1 MKSSKGNKTQKKGKI
16 NVSALKKKSL
26 PTNITELVKK
36 ISKDEG
42 ILETYTQQDVKY
54 IAYQVFGV
62 ELFIVNKLALTNFI
76 GLNLPGILQFANN
89 HNHSDFGWILKRLN
103 PFNSHI
109 FDHLTQ
115 YRSTPENSFI
125 QPLIVASVVM
135 IDIQLVK
142 SLAYLER
149 QTYRV
154 GTWLNILFGYSYYA
168 VDNTILN
175 LNEFLFGPNKK
186 TYAIQVFKT
195 LYTMNKKH
203 KVIFDLYEPVDWRN
217 MGIVIPMYSVDLQ
230 NDPELKV
237 LFKLEHSS
245 EGLTMNEKSISDK
258 TTSIKLQLSFYQCL
272 SFLQHEMFDQ
282 FGLAYLMSI
291 ITLWNNNKTNI
302 INKGSLQYYILFN
315 NMIFD
320 YNPVVENTDEY
331 YEEEVRNEKKILER
345 EEKRGNLL
353 CSGPI
358 FVGYLVSLDSNN
370 NPIPYIYGTKFGIPI
385 SSAESLTS
393 IPVFLKENG
402 WFSTT
407 IASFP
412 SYSFVDCNPLKL
424 RGATSCWELQMH
436 YDEKGFPCGFYFLS
450 LQNATYHDT
459 YHYFSC
465 TGPLTEI
472 MVTTTADGDMK
483 IVDKSE
489 IQSKKRNIKKLKDEI
504 EEIKENEENEEIKEK
519 EEKEDDKEKTKA
531 KTKKNKK
538 RKGGK
543 NKKYK
548 EKHQNTYKMKM

>member
-62 ELFIVNKLALTNFI
+62 ELFIVNKMVLSQAIYDYIIFPYYTELPNAMIVAADQMGATTPLITLPTTYLNTLLTLA
-76 GLNLPGILQFANN
+76 
-89 HNHSDFGWILKRLN
+89 N
-103 PFNSHI
+103 PFHYGSV
-109 FDHLTQ
+109 
-115 YRSTPENSFI
+115 STM
-125 QPLIVASVVM
+125 ASVAL
-135 IDIQLVK
+135 IDIGVVK

-203 KVIFDLYEPVDWRN
+203 KAIFDLYEPVDWRN

-230 NDPELKV
+230 NDPDLKV

-258 TTSIKLQLSFYQCL
+258 TTNIKLQLSFFQCL

-282 FGLAYLMSI
+282 FGLAYLMSL

-370 NPIPYIYGTKFGIPI
+370 NPIPYIYTARLGVPVG
-385 SSAESLTS
+385 SAESLTS

-412 SYSFVDCNPLKL
+412 SYVFVDCNPLKL
-424 RGATSCWELQMH
+424 RGNTSCWELQMH

-450 LQNATYHDT
+450 LQNAINHDT
-459 YHYFSC
+459 YNYFSC

-504 EEIKENEENEEIKEK
+504 EEIKEKEENEEIKEK
-519 EEKEDDKEKTKA
+519 EEKEDDKEKKKS

-538 RKGGK
+538 KKGGK
-543 NKKYK
+543 TKNITRNIKIHTK
-548 EKHQNTYKMKM
+548 